1 VITPTEK
8 LIAITALREETEE
21 EEEEASPLDMYF
33 CFFFLSLFLF
43 LSVCVLSSCGATKKE
58 AIFHENPKHLFFC
71 FVTIVRGTDTTNLL

>member
-1 VITPTEK
+1 MITPTEK

-21 EEEEASPLDMYF
+21 EEEEASPLDMYI
-33 CFFFLSLFLF
+33 FFSLFLSLR
-43 LSVCVLSSCGATKKE
+43 VLSSCCGQKKE